1 MLERNSISCT
11 VCTTASGVVKA
22 MRERDYDI
30 LLTDINMPG
39 TNGFALLELLR
50 KSTIGNSRDIPV
62 IAMTAR
68 DDEDT
73 RTLLGHGFSGCIFK
87 PFSMQELLE
96 RISAVHAIRKTV
108 VDIDLSMLTADVINK
123 TGILKTLIDT
133 TESDK
138 AALNTAVADDNR
150 KAIGNILHRMYSM
163 WTMLH
168 LETELQVLKTA
179 VKDKKTSAESIRA
192 LSDRVINVME
202 MLIENAKEEME
213 NLKHEEQ
220 DFDS

>member
-1 MLERNSISCT
+1 
-11 VCTTASGVVKA
+11 
-22 MRERDYDI
+22 
-30 LLTDINMPG
+30 MPG

-68 DDEDT
+68 DDEDN

-96 RISAVHAIRKTV
+96 RISSVHGRHRAVPDV
-108 VDIDLSMLTADVINK
+108 NLSILTADVVNK
-123 TGILKTLIDT
+123 TGILRTFAET
-133 TESDK
+133 TEADLS
-138 AALNTAVADDNR
+138 ALRSAVADDNR
-150 KAIGNILHRMYSM
+150 KAIGEILHRMYSM

-168 LETELQVLKTA
+168 LETELQEFRTA
-179 VKDKKTSAESIRA
+179 VKDKKTPAESIRA
-192 LSDRVINVME
+192 LSGRVINVME

-213 NLKHEEQ
+213 NLRYEEQ
-220 DFDS
+220 DSDS